1 MRWFYN
7 LLILL
12 TILFAA
18 SFSEA
23 KVSTQVLSKKQSVVT
38 IYIEDNKKTIAF
50 GSGFIIDTNGLVVT
64 NHHVIAPWEKSKA
77 GKLFIKKSDKKF
89 LTPVEIVATDED
101 KDVAIIKV
109 KETGLPAIKLATKYK
124 PAQGESVVVIGS
136 PLGFETT
143 VTDGI
148 VSGIRGEDGFVQIT
162 APIAHGSSG
171 SPVLNANGDAIGV
184 ATLLVKD
191 AQNLNFAIPVSYV
204 ESILSK
210 PAMEKSAKS
219 NADYP
224 SPQTFPINIAE
235 DSKIKMAHMPSNSIR
250 WGISTNELKKL
261 VSPLNCEKD
270 DSGVTCDNIAP
281 DLTTVSFSF
290 ENDKLTSFATMVVL
304 PKSDPGN
311 LDKELSAIQMVTGSQ
326 PRKRDDENK
335 YRTDL
340 EFSRCSSSIKNAAA
354 SADIFFTF
362 CEPSLYLGTYIKNP
376 AKEPFKLLDFVLGKS
391 TQEEIIATC
400 KSNKWEYWTFPYKNE
415 MQISIGGIKLDGVYA
430 VELNLIDNVLESIKY
445 GIDKKYGDRGAFF
458 RLLKSKYGQQRKD
471 EDELQAT
478 YYVWDVNKDTRDA
491 VSVLMSFDGKPENVT
506 SISYSL
512 VWLAQRKLETQF
524 HGFRKQSDKTQD
536 LKSRAF

>member
-1 MRWFYN
+1 MRLLCN

-23 KVSTQVLSKKQSVVT
+23 KVSKQVLSKKQSVVT

-50 GSGFIIDTNGLVVT
+50 GSGFIIDVNGLVVT
-64 NHHVIAPWEKSKA
+64 NYHVIAPWKKSKTA
-77 GKLFIKKSDKKF
+77 KLLIKKSDQKF

-109 KETGLPAIKLATKYK
+109 KETGLPAIKLAKKYK

-162 APIAHGSSG
+162 APIAQGSSG
-171 SPVLNANGDAIGV
+171 SPVLNTNGDAIGV
-184 ATLLVKD
+184 ATLLIND

-204 ESILSK
+204 EGILSK
-210 PAMEKSAKS
+210 PVMEKAAKS
-219 NADYP
+219 NANYP
-224 SPQTFPINIAE
+224 SPRAFPINIAE
-235 DSKIKMAHMPSNSIR
+235 DLKIKMAHIPPNSIR
-250 WGISTNELKKL
+250 WGIATNELKKI
-261 VSPLNCEKD
+261 VNNLNCEKD
-270 DSGVTCDNIAP
+270 GSVLVCDSITP
-281 DLTTVSFSF
+281 DLTKVSFAF
-290 ENDKLTSFATMVVL
+290 ENDKLVSFATMVML
-304 PKSDPGN
+304 PKSDPDS
-311 LDKELSAIQMVTGSQ
+311 LTKEFSVIQVATGSQ
-326 PRKRDDENK
+326 PRKREGENK
-335 YRTDL
+335 YLTAL
-340 EFSRCSSSIKNAAA
+340 EFSRCTSSIKNTAA
-354 SADIFFTF
+354 SADALFTY
-362 CEPSLYLGTYIKNP
+362 CEPGLYLRTYINDP
-376 AKEPFKLLDFVLGKS
+376 AKEPFKLLDFILGQS

-400 KSNKWEYWTFPYKNE
+400 KANNWKYWSYPYKNE
-415 MQISIGGIKLDGVYA
+415 IQVSIGGIKLDGIYA
-430 VELNLIDNVLESIKY
+430 VELFLVDNVLESVKY
-445 GIDKKYGDRGAFF
+445 GIDKKYADKGAFF
-458 RLLKSKYGQQRKD
+458 KLLKSKYGQQRKD
-471 EDELQAT
+471 KDELQAN
-478 YYVWDVNKDTRDA
+478 YYAWDVNKDTRDA
-491 VSVLMSFDGKPENVT
+491 VSVVMSFDSKPENVT